1 MVYYPLKYEE
11 PDPTR
16 QTVVWCL
23 LEIAHLLSRVLGL
36 HLKHIGIASDSE
48 RVTVNTLISEVL
60 AEL

>member
-1 MVYYPLKYEE
+1 MVYYLLKYEE

-36 HLKHIGIASDSE
+36 FDVAPFKTH
-48 RVTVNTLISEVL
+48 RYRQWF
-60 AEL
+60 